1 MKKVLV
7 RMARQSPA
15 LIVAMLALFVALTGT
30 AVATTSALIGS
41 AQIRNNSIT
50 GVDVK
55 NRSLRPIDFRGSVR
69 GPRGLRGLTGAT
81 GATGAAGAQGAQGV
95 QGPIGPSNGYGAD
108 SEGADLTWTAA
119 EQTVQTL
126 NLPAGS
132 YVLTGKVLAN
142 NDGAGL
148 PIVQCDLKVG
158 GVVIDNGN
166 NIVPGANGAAAERL
180 YLSQG
185 AAVTLASASAVTI
198 ACDSSTATGEWED
211 RVLTAVK
218 VGQIG

>member
-1 MKKVLV
+1 M
-7 RMARQSPA
+7 
-15 LIVAMLALFVALTGT
+15 IVAMLALFVALTGT
-30 AVATTSALIGS
+30 AVATTSALITGT
-41 AQIRNNSIT
+41 QIKNSSIT
-50 GVDVK
+50 GLDVK
-55 NRSLRPIDFRGSVR
+55 NKSLTPKDFRGSVR
-69 GPRGLRGLTGAT
+69 GPRGLRGLTGLA
-81 GATGAAGAQGAQGV
+81 GPAGPAGAAGAQGI

-148 PIVQCDLKVG
+148 PIVSCDLKVG
-158 GVVIDNGN
+158 AVVIDNGN
-166 NIVPGANGAAAERL
+166 NIVPGANAAAAERL

-185 AAVTLASASAVTI
+185 AAVTLVAPSAVTI
-198 ACDSSTATGEWED
+198 ACTSNTATGEWED